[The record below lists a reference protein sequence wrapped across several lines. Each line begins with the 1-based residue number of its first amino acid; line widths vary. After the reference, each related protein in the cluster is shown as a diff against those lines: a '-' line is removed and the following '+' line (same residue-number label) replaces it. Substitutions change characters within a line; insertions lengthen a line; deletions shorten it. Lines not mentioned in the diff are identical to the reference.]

1 MMAVENDSRV
11 EASGAARSGSVSSA
25 SMRGAARMRTT
36 AAKTETELRGERR
49 KGGVEVFL
57 GDGVHSAG

>member
-1 MMAVENDSRV
+1 
-11 EASGAARSGSVSSA
+11 
-25 SMRGAARMRTT
+25 MRTT

-49 KGGVEVFL
+49 KGGSMFL